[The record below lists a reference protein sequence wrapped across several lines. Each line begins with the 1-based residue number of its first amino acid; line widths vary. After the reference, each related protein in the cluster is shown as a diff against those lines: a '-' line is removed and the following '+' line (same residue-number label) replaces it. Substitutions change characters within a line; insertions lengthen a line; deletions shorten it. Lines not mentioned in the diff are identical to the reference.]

1 MFKGIQKSIKKLFVW
16 GSARAAAEQEASQN
30 VAEGESYIDSSTG
43 LYGVKE
49 AKAPSSRS
57 VLAARDGGKP
67 PLQPP
72 SAWSGEN
79 PTHPGLY
86 GSSSSQLLQAAAAPP
101 PSEERQVV
109 QPTAPSFLRPASA
122 PPVSPHSGPSATQAI
137 PRTTPAVVP
146 RPTAP
151 TAPPSKHRATDMLK
165 AMPAKAFKP
174 AKLPAQVAK
183 WIDSNYPMPIL
194 DDDDRGSSSSTI
206 GNLPVMPANGVL
218 PPILGKERREEPE
231 AEAQREVHE
240 DQNSQAAGNSLAPA
254 RPEAARKPLKAA
266 AVQRERKQVKL
277 DALSDTAEGRALQA
291 YTEQL
296 EALKQEQ
303 AEAEADADGGPAA
316 SRFATA
322 HAATARTAFQIS
334 TGRGQLPQYEQPGG
348 YTLSQQD
355 LHALAACR
363 WWQYKE
369 HRALQGWRHFMQMH
383 VEDMELAAA
392 VRRKF
397 QLRQALHEWKEF
409 ARDSGATRFVVH
421 RMVHFHKICAFDT
434 WCDYLQYCR
443 RHRRELVQQVVFRF
457 MTNAHHAFNSW
468 KENAWEFK
476 EERLIAEAE
485 EAERLRKAAEPVDH
499 GLGVIMQEWDSSLDA
514 HARVGYCS
522 VILPT
527 PCSTCGI
534 CIANMEPLVY
544 YNSGKERYHLRCFP
558 HTARVQYLTLET
570 LEPPEMVETDAKF
583 QIEEYFASD
592 GRGYA
597 YTSPGMYINVILQ

>member
-16 GSARAAAEQEASQN
+16 GSARAAAEQEASQD
-30 VAEGESYIDSSTG
+30 VAEGESYVDSSTG
-43 LYGVKE
+43 LYMVKE

-57 VLAARDGGKP
+57 VLAAREGGKP

-72 SAWSGEN
+72 SAWSGK
-79 PTHPGLY
+79 TATQPGLY
-86 GSSSSQLLQAAAAPP
+86 GGSSSQPLLQAGAAPAL
-101 PSEERQVV
+101 SEERQVL

-122 PPVSPHSGPSATQAI
+122 PPVSPHPGLSATQTI
-137 PRTTPAVVP
+137 QRTTPAALP

-151 TAPPSKHRATDMLK
+151 TAPPSKPQATNILK
-165 AMPAKAFKP
+165 AKPAKAFKP
-174 AKLPAQVAK
+174 TKLPVQVAQ

-194 DDDDRGSSSSTI
+194 DDDDRGSSSTY
-206 GNLPVMPANGVL
+206 GNLPVMPGTGVL
-218 PPILGKERREEPE
+218 PPILGKERHEDPE
-231 AEAQREVHE
+231 SETQLEVHE
-240 DQNSQAAGNSLAPA
+240 DQNSQAAGNNLLPVKV
-254 RPEAARKPLKAA
+254 EAARKPLKAA

-303 AEAEADADGGPAA
+303 AEAEADAGGGPAA

-348 YTLSQQD
+348 CSLSQQD

-369 HRALQGWRHFMQMH
+369 HRALQGWRHFMQIH
-383 VEDMELAAA
+383 AEDMELAAA
-392 VRRKF
+392 VRQEF
-397 QLRQALHEWKEF
+397 QVRQALHEWKEL
-409 ARDSGATRFVVH
+409 ARDSATTRFVVH

-434 WCDYLQYCR
+434 WCDYVQYCR

-457 MTNAHHAFNSW
+457 MTNAHRAFNSW
-468 KENAWEFK
+468 KENSKEFK

-499 GLGVIMQEWDSSLDA
+499 ALGVIMQEWDSSLDA

-534 CIANMEPLVY
+534 CIANMDPLVY

-558 HTARVQYLTLET
+558 HTAKVQYLTLET